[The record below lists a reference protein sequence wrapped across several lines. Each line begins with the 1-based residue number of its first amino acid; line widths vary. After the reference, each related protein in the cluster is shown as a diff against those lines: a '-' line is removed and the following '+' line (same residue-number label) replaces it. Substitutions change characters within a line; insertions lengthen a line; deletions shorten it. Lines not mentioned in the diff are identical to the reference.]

1 MATAFAFFY
10 VLNLLKRRKGE
21 DHMAIRLICL
31 VMFFVFSP
39 LNAHCVPSQK
49 ELSSTIQTLY
59 RIPELR
65 NNIDYKVLKKAMVG
79 YYTLKSKGQLKNDK
93 VLTIIDYNQPSVK
106 KRLFVIDM
114 DRNRLL
120 TSSLVAHGKNSG
132 QNQAVKFSNVPGS
145 FKSSLGFF
153 VTDRTYQG
161 KHGYSLRLRG
171 LEQGIN
177 DNALVRNI
185 VIHGADYVSTDF
197 IRQHGRLGRSLGCPA
212 LPFSQYRQV
221 IDLIKGGSCLFI
233 YKGNQNYVGRSDLLN
248 PDIALHDPA

>member
-1 MATAFAFFY
+1 
-10 VLNLLKRRKGE
+10 
-21 DHMAIRLICL
+21 MAIRLICL

-39 LNAHCVPSQK
+39 LNAQCVPAQK
-49 ELSSTIQTLY
+49 ELSNSIQTLY
-59 RIPELR
+59 RTPELKK
-65 NNIDYKVLKKAMVG
+65 NIDYSVLKKAMTG
-79 YYTLKSKGQLKNDK
+79 YYALKNKGMLKNDG

-120 TSSLVAHGKNSG
+120 ASSLVAHGKNSG
-132 QNQAVKFSNVPGS
+132 QNRAVKFSNVPGS

-171 LEQGIN
+171 LERGIN
-177 DNALVRNI
+177 DNALMRNI
-185 VIHGADYVSTDF
+185 VIHGAKYVSSDF
-197 IRQHGRLGRSLGCPA
+197 IRRHGRLGRSHGCPA
-212 LPFSQYRQV
+212 LPFSEYRQV

-233 YKGNQNYVGRSDLLN
+233 YNGENYVGRSNLLSPRTLLLN
-248 PDIALHDPA
+248 PA

>member
-1 MATAFAFFY
+1 
-10 VLNLLKRRKGE
+10 
-21 DHMAIRLICL
+21 MAIRLICL

-39 LNAHCVPSQK
+39 LNAQCVPAQK
-49 ELSSTIQTLY
+49 ELSNSIQTLY
-59 RIPELR
+59 RTPELKK
-65 NNIDYKVLKKAMVG
+65 NIDYSVLKKAMTG
-79 YYTLKSKGQLKNDK
+79 YYALKNKGMLKNDG

-120 TSSLVAHGKNSG
+120 ASSLVAHGKNSG
-132 QNQAVKFSNVPGS
+132 QNRAVKFSNVPGS

-171 LEQGIN
+171 LERGIN
-177 DNALVRNI
+177 DNALMRNI
-185 VIHGADYVSTDF
+185 VIHGAKYVSSDF
-197 IRQHGRLGRSLGCPA
+197 IRRHGRLGRSLGCPA
-212 LPFSQYRQV
+212 LPFSEYRQV

-233 YKGNQNYVGRSDLLN
+233 YNGENYVGRSNLLSPRTLLLN
-248 PDIALHDPA
+248 PA

>member
-1 MATAFAFFY
+1 
-10 VLNLLKRRKGE
+10 
-21 DHMAIRLICL
+21 MAIRLICL

-39 LNAHCVPSQK
+39 LNAQCVPAQK
-49 ELSSTIQTLY
+49 ELSNSIQTLY
-59 RIPELR
+59 RTPELR
-65 NNIDYKVLKKAMVG
+65 NNLDYSVLQKAMTG
-79 YYTLKSKGQLKNDK
+79 YYTLKNKGMLKNDG

-120 TSSLVAHGKNSG
+120 AASLVAHGKNSG
-132 QNQAVKFSNVPGS
+132 QNRAVKFSNVPGS

-171 LEQGIN
+171 LERGIN
-177 DNALVRNI
+177 DNALMRNI
-185 VIHGADYVSTDF
+185 VIHGAKYVSSDF
-197 IRQHGRLGRSLGCPA
+197 IRRHGRLGRSLGCPA
-212 LPFSQYRQV
+212 LPFSEYRQV

-233 YKGNQNYVGRSDLLN
+233 YNGDQNYVGRSNLLN
-248 PDIALHDPA
+248 PRAALHNPA